1 MWKSMLYKEWLKI
14 RWFLI
19 GATITGLLVV
29 AYLFLNTQRFITFQE
44 ANKVWYSILFLNMQY
59 FSLLKYIPFLIA
71 IGIGV
76 AQYFPETIN
85 KRIKLTFHLPI
96 NENKALLMMLA
107 SGLGGL
113 LICYLL
119 HFVAFVILSNIYFGS
134 EIVNAAIISIIPWF
148 LSGLATYFLVAL
160 IVLEPTWKFRIL
172 YTIAAAA
179 FVPLYLK
186 YGMSGAYEPI
196 NLKLALLTVL
206 ISVSLLFS
214 AYRFRKGEM

>member
-1 MWKSMLYKEWLKI
+1 MLYKEWLKI

-29 AYLFLNTQRFITFQE
+29 AYLFLNTQRFITFQG

-96 NENKALLMMLA
+96 NENKILLMMMWNYIATIQDKNHSALCI
-107 SGLGGL
+107 L
-113 LICYLL
+113 
-119 HFVAFVILSNIYFGS
+119 FVN
-134 EIVNAAIISIIPWF
+134 
-148 LSGLATYFLVAL
+148 
-160 IVLEPTWKFRIL
+160 R
-172 YTIAAAA
+172 
-179 FVPLYLK
+179 
-186 YGMSGAYEPI
+186 
-196 NLKLALLTVL
+196 
-206 ISVSLLFS
+206 
-214 AYRFRKGEM
+214 